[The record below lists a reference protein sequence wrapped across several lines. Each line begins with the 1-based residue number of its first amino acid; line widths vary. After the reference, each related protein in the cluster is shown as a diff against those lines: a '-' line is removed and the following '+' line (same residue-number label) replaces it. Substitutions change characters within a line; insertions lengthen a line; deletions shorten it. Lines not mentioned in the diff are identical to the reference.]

1 MPELYEL
8 GRTRARLQ
16 PRIQEFG
23 RPLFG
28 GSSGGF
34 SPQTTTA
41 APEAS
46 GAFGGGSLGNIGT
59 VLSALSALRSAQ
71 QSGLLDEISGFLPS
85 GVTNLASRLLGGGA
99 TPGTAGTITPEGLF
113 ALEGAGSGPSVLPV
127 PPVSALTSATSTPQ
141 SGLPVAPTSPVA
153 APAPGVTPTG
163 VLPVTS
169 TRPAANVPATE
180 AGREALRGIIA
191 ETGTLPSSLP
201 SAFFLGEGAAPA
213 TQAAL
218 SSLVGPTVPA
228 GTPAAFAQALPAAS
242 ALEFAPG
249 AAAAQAAG
257 GLGTL
262 GQFGSALGSTLAG
275 TNLAG
280 VAGPLGAAAFPAGT
294 SVATALGTIAPP
306 VAAFLAAVKLG
317 STSDKH
323 REVQKAAVGRATD
336 LVTKILTTSN
346 PTSGQLERAK
356 ALLGQPNTF
365 EDPNPGTQAHFG
377 GIENRINALGGIDAL
392 SPAAPEIYVS
402 AIARRQADRI
412 RQERA
417 AAEQLGA
424 PLLQSQGSA
433 PVAVD
438 FQRVLPGSDGQT
450 FGATRAGHLMQRQGL
465 TARQALEA
473 VRNEIGSGGR

>member
-23 RPLFG
+23 RPLFS

-99 TPGTAGTITPEGLF
+99 TPGTAGTITPAGLF

-141 SGLPVAPTSPVA
+141 SGLPVAPTSPGA

-163 VLPVTS
+163 VRPVTS

-242 ALEFAPG
+242 A
-249 AAAAQAAG
+249 
-257 GLGTL
+257 
-262 GQFGSALGSTLAG
+262 
-275 TNLAG
+275 
-280 VAGPLGAAAFPAGT
+280 
-294 SVATALGTIAPP
+294 
-306 VAAFLAAVKLG
+306 
-317 STSDKH
+317 
-323 REVQKAAVGRATD
+323 
-336 LVTKILTTSN
+336 
-346 PTSGQLERAK
+346 
-356 ALLGQPNTF
+356 
-365 EDPNPGTQAHFG
+365 
-377 GIENRINALGGIDAL
+377 
-392 SPAAPEIYVS
+392 
-402 AIARRQADRI
+402 
-412 RQERA
+412 
-417 AAEQLGA
+417 
-424 PLLQSQGSA
+424 
-433 PVAVD
+433 
-438 FQRVLPGSDGQT
+438 
-450 FGATRAGHLMQRQGL
+450 
-465 TARQALEA
+465 
-473 VRNEIGSGGR
+473 